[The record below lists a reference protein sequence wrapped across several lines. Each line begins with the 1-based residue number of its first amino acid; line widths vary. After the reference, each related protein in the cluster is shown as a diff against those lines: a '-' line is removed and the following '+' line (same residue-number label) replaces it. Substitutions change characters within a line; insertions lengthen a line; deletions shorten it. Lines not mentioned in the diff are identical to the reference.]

1 MTHRWPLHPAATPGE
16 ALSSWLRRIADQYG
30 ISIEVLAFDIGYS
43 LDHDT
48 DLDLTPPVGF
58 IEQLAVR
65 TGVHADTIRAMSL
78 KGFVPWL
85 LDDLEPDPEAFTTY
99 TRQLSIL
106 LPHGQRADREVGPWR
121 PWIPAKPYPQLR
133 TCPTCMAESSRP
145 HSYQLMW
152 SLPLMLTCPV
162 HHCLLETHEGTR
174 WYYFQRQE
182 QSLVPRPANT
192 AIRVMDAR
200 TWQALTTGQVDLP
213 RRRVHAGIW
222 FRLLRTLIDELG
234 ATLTESGA
242 AHRLMREVWYRTGQ
256 PVRAGQLHWRP
267 YEKLS
272 LDNQHHTL
280 QAAATAIQLLE
291 NETLTGQGNQA
302 PLFLTQPDETI
313 DPGRPQHTTDH
324 VPTQKK
330 SLMELLNAAVE
341 QARHDPKAAQQLF
354 ALTTLGYREDED
366 RRQHIRET
374 FDKLGVPR
382 EFLSH

>member
-1 MTHRWPLHPAATPGE
+1 M
-16 ALSSWLRRIADQYG
+16 RIADRYG
-30 ISIEVLAFDIGYS
+30 LSSEVLAFDLGYS
-43 LDHDT
+43 LDRDT
-48 DLDLTPPVGF
+48 DLDLVPPVGF
-58 IEQLAVR
+58 VERLAVR

-106 LPHGQRADREVGPWR
+106 LPHGQRAHREVGPWR
-121 PWIPAKPYPQLR
+121 PWMPAKPHPQLR

-162 HHCLLETHEGTR
+162 HQCLLETHKGTR

-242 AHRLMREVWYRTGQ
+242 AHRLTREVWDRTGR

-291 NETLTGQGNQA
+291 NQTLTGQGNQA

-313 DPGRPQHTTDH
+313 DPGRPRRATDPVH
-324 VPTQKK
+324 AQKK
-330 SLMELLNAAVE
+330 GMMQLLDEAVE
-341 QARHDPKAAQQLF
+341 AARHDPTAAQQLF